1 MISIELVVVAC
12 RKRPAIVLPFL
23 ENIAHRVH
31 WTTDYELPEGWKI
44 AQEYSGYLRHQKQ
57 YVGHL
62 RCFRGHA
69 DALKD
74 VKATCALVLEDDAVP
89 NRDDWVQVVA
99 QASRHMEDYDVIS
112 LHGRSFHPE
121 HFSSEDQPLGVK
133 LLTPGPSGQRWV
145 QGSLAYLIRM
155 DAAQKLIN
163 HDYNGYPIDIFLCN
177 EFKRFGLI
185 NPSPFNHGHSRSLID
200 A

>member
-12 RKRPAIVLPFL
+12 RKRPAIVLPYL
-23 ENIAHRVH
+23 ENVPHRVH

-44 AQEYSGYLRHQKQ
+44 APAYSSYLRHEKQ

-74 VKATCALVLEDDAVP
+74 VQANVALVVEDDAIP
-89 NRDDWVQVVA
+89 NRPDWVQIVA
-99 QASRHMEDYDVIS
+99 QASRHMEEFDVIS

-121 HFSSEDQPLGVK
+121 HFTAHDEHLGVK
-133 LLTPGPSGQRWV
+133 FLTPNEGGQRWV
-145 QGSLAYLIRM
+145 QGSLAYLIRK
-155 DAAQKLIN
+155 DAAHIIID
-163 HDYNGYPIDIFLCN
+163 HMYDGYPIDIFLCN
-177 EFKRFGLI
+177 EFKKFGLI
-185 NPSPFNHGHSRSLID
+185 TPSPFDHGHSRSLID
-200 A
+200 